1 MFKIFNYLCALT
13 KIETMK
19 IPKRAVMTLEARN
32 FFNQFLHNESIGG
45 ILLLICAIISLVCAN
60 VPSLEFLHEFWH
72 KEAGI
77 TVGDFS
83 LTMKIEHWINDGL
96 MAIFFF
102 VVGLEIKREMLV
114 GELSSFKHAA
124 LPIFAAVGGMVVPA
138 IIYFIFNN
146 GTPSVSGWGIP
157 MATDI
162 AFALGILSL
171 LGKSVPVGLKVFLTA
186 LAIVDDLGAIV
197 VLAIFYPTHA
207 LHFDM
212 LLYAAIVVAFLM
224 LLNRNK
230 VHNVLLYVIPGLLLW
245 WLILQSGIHATI
257 AGVILALTIPSKT
270 VINEVKFW
278 VRVKYLLGKFKEES
292 NSEIAVLANP
302 KQQYIIH
309 QIDRHVQE
317 INPLMHKFESALHPW
332 TTFFVMPIF
341 ALANSG
347 VEITLDR
354 FTAPIPP
361 VAAGI
366 FFGLFLGK
374 PIGIFLFSLLSVKM
388 RIAELPQGIKWK
400 QIWALGMI
408 AGIGFTMSIFID
420 SLAFKDIDLINLG
433 KATIL
438 ITSTLAAILGLL
450 AMVVTCRKD
459 TNN

>member
-1 MFKIFNYLCALT
+1 
-13 KIETMK
+13 
-19 IPKRAVMTLEARN
+19 MTLEARN

-60 VPSLEFLHEFWH
+60 VPSLGFLHEFWH

-77 TVGDFS
+77 TIGDFS

-114 GELSSFKHAA
+114 GELSSFRQAA

-138 IIYFIFNN
+138 FIYFIFNN
-146 GTPSVSGWGIP
+146 GTPSANGWGIP

-171 LGKSVPVGLKVFLTA
+171 LGKRVPIGLKVFLTA
-186 LAIVDDLGAIV
+186 LAIVDDLGAII

-207 LHFDM
+207 LHLDM

-230 VHNVLLYVIPGLLLW
+230 VRNVLLYIVPGMLLW

-257 AGVILALTIPSKT
+257 AGVILALTIPSRT
-270 VINEVKFW
+270 VINEVKFS
-278 VRVKYLLGKFKEES
+278 VRTKYLLGRFKEVS
-292 NSEIAVLANP
+292 NSEIEVLANP
-302 KQQYIIH
+302 RQQYIIH
-309 QIDRHVQE
+309 QIDKHVQE
-317 INPLMHKFESALHPW
+317 INPLMHKFEAALHPW
-332 TTFFVMPIF
+332 TTFLIMPIF

-354 FTAPIPP
+354 FTAPVPA
-361 VAAGI
+361 VATGI
-366 FFGLFLGK
+366 FFGLLLGK

-388 RIAELPQGIKWK
+388 RIAELPQGVKWK
-400 QIWALGMI
+400 QIGALGMI

-450 AMVVTCRKD
+450 AMVLTCKKEI
-459 TNN
+459 NN

>member
-1 MFKIFNYLCALT
+1 
-13 KIETMK
+13 MK

-45 ILLLICAIISLVCAN
+45 ILLLICAIISLLCAN
-60 VPSLEFLHEFWH
+60 VPSLGFLHELWH

-77 TVGDFS
+77 SIGDFTLS
-83 LTMKIEHWINDGL
+83 MKIEHWINDGL

-114 GELSSFKHAA
+114 GELSSFRHAA

-138 IIYFIFNN
+138 LIYSLFNN
-146 GTPSVSGWGIP
+146 GTPSANGWGIP

-171 LGKSVPVGLKVFLTA
+171 LGRRVPVGLKVFLTA

-212 LLYAAIVVAFLM
+212 LLYAAIVVIFLM
-224 LLNRNK
+224 IMNRNK
-230 VHNVLLYVIPGLLLW
+230 VRNVLFYIIPGFVLW

-257 AGVILALTIPSKT
+257 AGVILAMTIPSRT
-270 VINEVKFW
+270 VINEVKFS
-278 VRVKYLLGKFKEES
+278 VRIKYLLSKFKDVS
-292 NSEIAVLANP
+292 NSEIEVLANP
-302 KQQYIIH
+302 QQQHIIH
-309 QIDRHVQE
+309 QMDKHIQE
-317 INPLMHKFESALHPW
+317 INPLMHKFEAALHPW
-332 TTFFVMPIF
+332 TTFLIMPLF

-347 VEITLDR
+347 VEITFRL
-354 FTAPIPP
+354 FTSP
-361 VAAGI
+361 VPAVATGI
-366 FFGLFLGK
+366 FFGLLLGK
-374 PIGIFLFSLLSVKM
+374 PIGIFLFSLLSVKL
-388 RIAELPQGIKWK
+388 RIAELPQGTNWK
-400 QIWALGMI
+400 QVWALGMI

-420 SLAFKDIDLINLG
+420 SLAFKDIDLVNLG

-438 ITSTLAAILGLL
+438 ITSTLAAVLGLV
-450 AMVVTCRKD
+450 AMMITCKKRI
-459 TNN
+459 

>member
-1 MFKIFNYLCALT
+1 
-13 KIETMK
+13 MK

-45 ILLLICAIISLVCAN
+45 VLLLICAIISLLCAN
-60 VPSLEFLHEFWH
+60 VPSLGFLHELWH

-77 TVGDFS
+77 TIGDFS

-124 LPIFAAVGGMVVPA
+124 LPIFAAVGGMIVPA
-138 IIYFIFNN
+138 LIFALFNN
-146 GTPSVSGWGIP
+146 GTPSANGWGIP

-171 LGKSVPVGLKVFLTA
+171 LGKRVPVGLKVFLTA

-197 VLAIFYPTHA
+197 VLAIFYPTHT
-207 LHFDM
+207 LHFNM
-212 LLYAAIVVAFLM
+212 LLYAALVVLFLM
-224 LLNRNK
+224 ILNRNK
-230 VHNVLLYVIPGLLLW
+230 VRNVLLYILPGLLLW

-257 AGVILALTIPSKT
+257 AGVILALTIPSRT
-270 VINEVKFW
+270 VINEVKFS
-278 VRVKYLLGKFKEES
+278 VRIKYLLAKFKDVS
-292 NSEIAVLANP
+292 NSEVEVLANP
-302 KQQYIIH
+302 QQQHIIH
-309 QIDRHVQE
+309 QIDKHVQE
-317 INPLMHKFESALHPW
+317 INPLMHKFEAALHPW
-332 TTFFVMPIF
+332 TTFLIMPLF

-347 VEITLDR
+347 VEITWRL
-354 FTAPIPP
+354 FTSP
-361 VAAGI
+361 VPAVATGI
-366 FFGLFLGK
+366 FFGLLLGK
-374 PIGIFLFSLLSVKM
+374 PIGIFLFSLLSVKLK
-388 RIAELPQGIKWK
+388 IAELPQGTKWR

-420 SLAFKDIDLINLG
+420 SLAFKDMDLVNLG

-438 ITSTLAAILGLL
+438 LTSTLAAVLGLL
-450 AMVVTCRKD
+450 AMFITCKKES
-459 TNN
+459 N

>member
-1 MFKIFNYLCALT
+1 
-13 KIETMK
+13 MK

-32 FFNQFLHNESIGG
+32 FFNQFFHNESIGG
-45 ILLLICAIISLVCAN
+45 ILLLICAIISLMCAN
-60 VPSLEFLHEFWH
+60 IPSLGFLHELWH

-124 LPIFAAVGGMVVPA
+124 LPIFAAVGGMIVPA
-138 IIYFIFNN
+138 IIYSFFNS
-146 GTPSVSGWGIP
+146 GTPSANGWGIP

-162 AFALGILSL
+162 AFALGVLSL
-171 LGKSVPVGLKVFLTA
+171 LGKRVPVGLKVFLTA
-186 LAIVDDLGAIV
+186 LAIVDDLGAII

-212 LLYAAIVVAFLM
+212 LLYALIVVGFLVV
-224 LLNRNK
+224 LNRNK
-230 VHNVLLYVIPGLLLW
+230 VRNVLLYVLPGLLLW

-257 AGVILALTIPSKT
+257 AGVILAMTIPSRT
-270 VINEVKFW
+270 VINEVKFS
-278 VRVKYLLGKFKEES
+278 VRMKYLLGKFKEVS
-292 NSEIAVLANP
+292 NSEIEVLANP

-309 QIDRHVQE
+309 QIDKHVQE
-317 INPLMHKFESALHPW
+317 INPLMHKFEAALHPW
-332 TTFFVMPIF
+332 TTFLIMPLF

-347 VEITLDR
+347 VEITWRL
-354 FTAPIPP
+354 FTVPVSP
-361 VAAGI
+361 VASGI
-366 FFGLFLGK
+366 LFGLVLGK

-388 RIAELPQGIKWK
+388 KIAELPQGIKWK
-400 QIWALGMI
+400 QIWAMGMI

-420 SLAFKDIDLINLG
+420 SLAFKDVDLVNLG

-438 ITSTLAAILGLL
+438 VTSTLAAVFGLL
-450 AMVVTCRKD
+450 AMMVTCKSR

>member
-1 MFKIFNYLCALT
+1 
-13 KIETMK
+13 
-19 IPKRAVMTLEARN
+19 MTLEARN

-60 VPSLEFLHEFWH
+60 VPSLGFLHELWH

-77 TVGDFS
+77 SIGDFTLS
-83 LTMKIEHWINDGL
+83 MKIEHWINDGL

-114 GELSSFKHAA
+114 GELSSFRHAA

-138 IIYFIFNN
+138 LIYSLFNN
-146 GTPSVSGWGIP
+146 GTPSANGWGIP

-171 LGKSVPVGLKVFLTA
+171 LGRRVPVGLKVFLTA

-212 LLYAAIVVAFLM
+212 LLYAAIVVIFLM
-224 LLNRNK
+224 IMNRNK
-230 VHNVLLYVIPGLLLW
+230 VRNVLFYVIPGFVLW

-257 AGVILALTIPSKT
+257 AGVILAMTIPSRT
-270 VINEVKFW
+270 VINEVKFS
-278 VRVKYLLGKFKEES
+278 VRIKYLLSKFKDVS
-292 NSEIAVLANP
+292 NSEIEVLANP
-302 KQQYIIH
+302 QQQHIIH
-309 QIDRHVQE
+309 QMDKHIQE
-317 INPLMHKFESALHPW
+317 INPLMHKFEAALHPW
-332 TTFFVMPIF
+332 TTFLIMPLF

-347 VEITLDR
+347 VEITFRL
-354 FTAPIPP
+354 FTSP
-361 VAAGI
+361 VPAVATGI
-366 FFGLFLGK
+366 FFGLLLGK
-374 PIGIFLFSLLSVKM
+374 PIGIFLFSLLSVKL
-388 RIAELPQGIKWK
+388 RIAELPQGTNWK
-400 QIWALGMI
+400 QVWALGMI

-420 SLAFKDIDLINLG
+420 SLAFKDIDLVNLG

-438 ITSTLAAILGLL
+438 ITSTLAAVLGLV
-450 AMVVTCRKD
+450 AMMITCKKES
-459 TNN
+459 NN